1 MSAPKRFVDFRAVR
15 ALVPLESVLRH
26 YGLLDALKRSGDT
39 LSGCCPLHQGH
50 NPTQFRVSLSK
61 NLWNCF
67 GQCQAGGNV
76 VDFIAQMEH
85 DTSYGAARKA
95 IEWFRL
101 DPEKVYVRREGAAP
115 AARPEPKPPQE
126 TPVAPEPE
134 GTGPNP
140 PLPFQL
146 EKLQADHPYLS
157 ERGLKPATIAEFGL
171 GFCNTG
177 KTVFGRIAIPLHNAS
192 GELVGYLGRW
202 PGEPPTPET
211 PKYKLPKGFR
221 KSQELFNLHRALQQP
236 AEQPLYLVEGVFDVL
251 HLWQHGLRKVVA
263 LLGSSLS
270 PEQERL
276 LFERTPFAPQLVL
289 LLDADDAGRKGTA
302 DMLPRLARW
311 TFVKTVQLPREGMQ
325 PEHLSREEV
334 TSLPY
339 LGKERP

>member
-1 MSAPKRFVDFRAVR
+1 MPKNQFVDFRAVR
-15 ALVPLESVLRH
+15 ALVPMESVLRH
-26 YGLLDALKRSGDT
+26 YGLLDTLKRSGDT

-50 NPTQFRVSLSK
+50 NPTQFRVSLTK

-76 VDFIAQMEH
+76 VDFIAKMEH

-101 DPEKVYVRREGAAP
+101 DPEQVYVRRDGAAP
-115 AARPEPKPPQE
+115 AARSEPKPLRE
-126 TPVAPEPE
+126 VPVEAEPE

-140 PLPFQL
+140 PLKFRL
-146 EKLQADHPYLS
+146 EKLQADHPYLA
-157 ERGLKPATIAEFGL
+157 ERGLKPETIAEFGM
-171 GFCNTG
+171 GFCNSG
-177 KTVFGRIAIPLHNAS
+177 KTVFGRIAIPLENWK

-202 PGEPPTPET
+202 PGEPPTQET

-221 KSQELFNLHRALQQP
+221 KAQELFNLHRALQEP
-236 AEQPLYLVEGVFDVL
+236 AEAPLYLVEGVFDVL
-251 HLWQHGLRKVVA
+251 HLWQHGLKKVVA

-276 LFERTPFAPQLVL
+276 LFEHTPFAPQLVL

-325 PEHLSREEV
+325 PEHLTREEV

>member
-1 MSAPKRFVDFRAVR
+1 MSVPKRFVDFRAVR
-15 ALVPLESVLRH
+15 ALVPMESVLRH

-76 VDFIAQMEH
+76 VDFIARRED

-101 DPEKVYVRREGAAP
+101 DPEQVYVRREGATTSPKPAPRAP
-115 AARPEPKPPQE
+115 AEPPA
-126 TPVAPEPE
+126 APEPA

-140 PLPFQL
+140 PLKFQL
-146 EKLQADHPYLS
+146 EKLQADHPYLT
-157 ERGLKPATIAEFGL
+157 ERGLKPETIAEFGL
-171 GFCNTG
+171 GFCNSG
-177 KTVFGRIAIPLHNAS
+177 KTVFGRIAIPLHNGQ
-192 GELVGYLGRW
+192 GELVGYVGRW

-221 KSQELFNLHRALQQP
+221 KSAELFNLHRALKEP
-236 AEQPLYLVEGVFDVL
+236 AEAPLYLVEGVFDVL

-270 PEQERL
+270 SEQEAL

-289 LLDADDAGRKGTA
+289 LLDADDAGRKATA
-302 DMLPRLARW
+302 DMLSRLAPR
-311 TFVKTVQLPREGMQ
+311 TFVKVVALPREGMQ
-325 PEHLSREEV
+325 PEHLTPAEI
-334 TSLPY
+334 TSLPFQ
-339 LGKERP
+339 EDQP